1 MAAAEGKPTNV
12 YIHRQAGT
20 PKSCFVCYKS
30 SPHVLVS
37 QSIPALDFLYVCHA
51 HLADRHFATK
61 LSDPASTTA
70 SASSS
75 GERLPDKVSQD
86 EIAKIKAEYEAK
98 QKAKEGAKEKDK
110 DKDKESKPLTAMS
123 VAGTVFSTVTSTVT
137 GLASSAI
144 SSIPTDSAQTTSS
157 TTAPTSTTTTAA
169 AADTLAKQHPLHAKY
184 ALHREFYAARV
195 REWNNKMVKKKAR
208 ELNMPPAPRNAL
220 S

>member
-1 MAAAEGKPTNV
+1 MASPEGKPNNI

-20 PKSCFVCYKS
+20 PKSCFVCHKA

-37 QSIPALDFLYVCHA
+37 QSIPTIDFLYVCHA

-61 LSDPASTTA
+61 LSDPASPST
-70 SASSS
+70 S
-75 GERLPDKVSQD
+75 GERLPDKVGQD

-98 QKAKEGAKEKDK
+98 LKAKESKDKDGEKDK
-110 DKDKESKPLTAMS
+110 SSKPLTAMG
-123 VAGTVFSTVTSTVT
+123 VAGSVFSTVTSTVS

-144 SSIPTDSAQTTSS
+144 GSIPTEAAQVTT
-157 TTAPTSTTTTAA
+157 THAPGTTAA
-169 AADTLAKQHPLHAKY
+169 ESLAKQHPLHAKY

-195 REWNNKMVKKKAR
+195 REWNNRMVKKKEK

>member
-1 MAAAEGKPTNV
+1 MAAADAKPTNI

-37 QSIPALDFLYVCHA
+37 QSIPTLDFLYVCHA

-61 LSDPASTTA
+61 LSDPASSPSAGTA
-70 SASSS
+70 
-75 GERLPDKVSQD
+75 GERPPDKVSQD

-98 QKAKEGAKEKDK
+98 QKAKEGAKDSDKDSDK
-110 DKDKESKPLTAMS
+110 DKKASKPFTAMG
-123 VAGTVFSTVTSTVT
+123 VAGSVFSTVTSTVS

-144 SSIPTDSAQTTSS
+144 SSIPGE
-157 TTAPTSTTTTAA
+157 APASTAA
-169 AADTLAKQHPLHAKY
+169 ATTPSPAAAETLAKQHPLHAKY

-195 REWNNKMVKKKAR
+195 REWNNKMVKKKEK

>member
-1 MAAAEGKPTNV
+1 MASAEGKPVNV

-20 PKSCFVCYKS
+20 PRSCFVCHKA

-37 QSIPALDFLYVCHA
+37 QSIPTLDFLYVCHA

-61 LSDPASTTA
+61 LSDPATTSTAATP
-70 SASSS
+70 

-98 QKAKEGAKEKDK
+98 QKAKETQDKDADK
-110 DKDKESKPLTAMS
+110 DKQSKPLTAMR
-123 VAGTVFSTVTSTVT
+123 VAGSVFSTVTSTVS

-144 SSIPTDSAQTTSS
+144 SSIPTEAAQSTA
-157 TTAPTSTTTTAA
+157 TTATGPTAA
-169 AADTLAKQHPLHAKY
+169 ETLAKQHPIHAKY
-184 ALHREFYAARV
+184 ALHREFFAARV
-195 REWNNKMVKKKAR
+195 REWNNKMVRKKEK

-220 S
+220 P

>member
-1 MAAAEGKPTNV
+1 MAATDGKPANV

-20 PKSCFVCYKS
+20 PKSCFVCHKA

-37 QSIPALDFLYVCHA
+37 QSIPTLDFLYVCHA

-61 LSDPASTTA
+61 LSDPT
-70 SASSS
+70 SSS
-75 GERLPDKVSQD
+75 SSTSTPGERLPDKVSQD

-98 QKAKEGAKEKDK
+98 LKAKETAKDK
-110 DKDKESKPLTAMS
+110 DADKSKPLTAMG
-123 VAGTVFSTVTSTVT
+123 VAGSVFSTVTSTVS
-137 GLASSAI
+137 GLASSAM
-144 SSIPTDSAQTTSS
+144 SSIPTEAAQTTA
-157 TTAPTSTTTTAA
+157 TTAPSPTAA
-169 AADTLAKQHPLHAKY
+169 ESLAKQHPLHAKY

-195 REWNNKMVKKKAR
+195 REWNNKMVKKKEK

>member
-1 MAAAEGKPTNV
+1 MAAVEGKPSNV

-37 QSIPALDFLYVCHA
+37 QSIPTLDFLYVCHA

-61 LSDPASTTA
+61 LCDPASAPGSTTA
-70 SASSS
+70 
-75 GERLPDKVSQD
+75 ERLPDKVSQD

-98 QKAKEGAKEKDK
+98 QKAKESAKAKEEDAN
-110 DKDKESKPLTAMS
+110 KESKPLSAMGM
-123 VAGTVFSTVTSTVT
+123 AGSVFSTVTSTVS

-144 SSIPTDSAQTTSS
+144 SSIPAEAAAS
-157 TTAPTSTTTTAA
+157 TAATASNAA
-169 AADTLAKQHPLHAKY
+169 AAETLAKQHPLHAKY

-195 REWNNKMVKKKAR
+195 RDWNHKMVKKKEK

>member
-1 MAAAEGKPTNV
+1 MAAADAKPTNI

-20 PKSCFVCYKS
+20 PRSCFVCYKS

-37 QSIPALDFLYVCHA
+37 QSIPTLDFLYVCHA
-51 HLADRHFATK
+51 HLADRHFASK
-61 LSDPASTTA
+61 LSDPASSPSAVTA
-70 SASSS
+70 

-98 QKAKEGAKEKDK
+98 QKAKEGAKDSDKDSDK
-110 DKDKESKPLTAMS
+110 DKQASKPFTAMG
-123 VAGTVFSTVTSTVT
+123 VAGSVFSTVTSTVS

-144 SSIPTDSAQTTSS
+144 SSIPGE
-157 TTAPTSTTTTAA
+157 APASTAA
-169 AADTLAKQHPLHAKY
+169 ATTPSPAAAETLAKQHPLHAKY

-195 REWNNKMVKKKAR
+195 REWNNKMVKKKEK

>member
-1 MAAAEGKPTNV
+1 MAAADAKPTNV

-37 QSIPALDFLYVCHA
+37 QSIPTLDFLYVCHA

-61 LSDPASTTA
+61 LSDPASSP
-70 SASSS
+70 SAATS

-98 QKAKEGAKEKDK
+98 QKAKEAAKDSDK
-110 DKDKESKPLTAMS
+110 DKQASKPFTAMG
-123 VAGTVFSTVTSTVT
+123 VAGSVFSTVTSTVS

-144 SSIPTDSAQTTSS
+144 SSIPGE
-157 TTAPTSTTTTAA
+157 APASTAA
-169 AADTLAKQHPLHAKY
+169 ATTPSPAAAETLAKQHPLHAKY

-195 REWNNKMVKKKAR
+195 REWNNKMVKKKEK